1 MLQTHPHLEESRSL
15 QQLIKFYQSVSV
27 TFSTST
33 FTTLLFVFRLQI
45 TNQIPN
51 VSGSS
56 LEYDQFSPNDG
67 VTGLQSETV
76 S

>member
-1 MLQTHPHLEESRSL
+1 MLQTHPRLEESRSL

-51 VSGSS
+51 VFGSS

>member
-1 MLQTHPHLEESRSL
+1 MLQTHPRLEESRSL

-33 FTTLLFVFRLQI
+33 FTTLLFVFSLQI